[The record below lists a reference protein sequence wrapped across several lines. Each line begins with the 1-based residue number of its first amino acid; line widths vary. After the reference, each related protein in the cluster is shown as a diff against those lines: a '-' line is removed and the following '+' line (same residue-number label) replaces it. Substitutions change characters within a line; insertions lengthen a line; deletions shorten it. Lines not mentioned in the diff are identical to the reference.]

1 MNPSIPGAT
10 ELELRDIHLPDA
22 ISWWPPAPGWWII
35 AGVLV
40 LTLLLGYMARKY
52 YRSKA
57 IHRHIVT
64 EIETIKNNYQ
74 SNKNTYTLIQ
84 SLSVLLRRCC
94 ISFYPRHETA
104 GLTGKDWLRY
114 LDSTYPEKHASSDC
128 PFQQG
133 VGKILASA
141 PYMAEHNTIDID
153 ANALLELCEKWLQA
167 QPIKNQQKRV
177 S

>member
-35 AGVLV
+35 AGVLL
-40 LTLLLGYMARKY
+40 LTLLLGYMAWKY

-57 IHRHIVT
+57 LHRHIVA
-64 EIETIKNNYQ
+64 EIETIKNNYL
-74 SNKNTYTLIQ
+74 SDKKTYALIQ
-84 SLSVLLRRCC
+84 SLSVLLRRSC

-104 GLTGKDWLRY
+104 GLTGEAWLRY
-114 LDSTYPEKHASSDC
+114 LDNTYREKPSSTDA
-128 PFQQG
+128 PFQLG

-153 ANALLELCEKWLQA
+153 AEALLELCEKWLQA
-167 QPIKNQQKRV
+167 QPIKNQQKRL

>member
-1 MNPSIPGAT
+1 MPGTT

-22 ISWWPPAPGWWII
+22 VSWWPPAPGWWII
-35 AGVLV
+35 ASLLL
-40 LTLLLGYMARKY
+40 LTLLLGYLARKY

-57 IHRHIVT
+57 LQRQIVA
-64 EIETIKNNYQ
+64 EIEAIKNDFQ
-74 SNKNTYTLIQ
+74 SHKNTYTLIQ
-84 SLSVLLRRCC
+84 SLSILLRRSC

-104 GLTGKDWLRY
+104 GLTGGDWLRY
-114 LDSTYPEKHASSDC
+114 LDDTYPEKSSSTHL

-141 PYMAEHNTIDID
+141 PYMAEQSSIDID

-167 QPIKNQQKRV
+167 QPIKNQQIKV

>member
-1 MNPSIPGAT
+1 MPGTT

-22 ISWWPPAPGWWII
+22 VSWWPPAPGWWIV
-35 AGVLV
+35 AGVLL
-40 LTLLLGYMARKY
+40 LTLLIGYMARKH

-57 IHRHIVT
+57 LQRQIVA

-74 SNKNTYTLIQ
+74 SHKNTYTLTQ
-84 SLSVLLRRCC
+84 SLSVLLRRSC

-104 GLTGKDWLRY
+104 GLTGEDWLHY
-114 LDSTYPEKHASSDC
+114 LDSTYPEKSSSSDS

-141 PYMAEHNTIDID
+141 PYMAEKSSTDID
-153 ANALLELCEKWLQA
+153 GNALLELCEKWLQA
-167 QPIKNQQKRV
+167 QPIKNQQNRIT
-177 S
+177 